1 MMHGELSLPSVS
13 NMIMKFIFHTSYIDI
28 NSKWIQD
35 LNARP
40 ESIKL
45 IEENLSRTL

>member
-28 NSKWIQD
+28 PIDKNNMSHIYIQASF
-35 LNARP
+35 LYHF
-40 ESIKL
+40 
-45 IEENLSRTL
+45 